1 MAGAKRGRQVE
12 TTVTESH
19 AEDVVDRLWQAY
31 APFQRGRDTT
41 GDLGFML
48 AILLLAQFVEV
59 VGESGDEFV
68 RRWTRAVEEA
78 RSGVSPQTD
87 LRALLRSATRHPRFP
102 VPGLADLIFGFAGGD
117 KDSDDVPWAGAFLVA
132 LQRRP
137 TPAEAGWSAVCDL
150 CSNATIGRA
159 PRRRASSSP
168 HATSL
173 ACSRE

>member
-1 MAGAKRGRQVE
+1 ME
-12 TTVTESH
+12 TMVTESH
-19 AEDVVDRLWQAY
+19 AEDVVNRLWQAY
-31 APFQRGRDTT
+31 APFQRGRDIS

-78 RSGVSPQTD
+78 RSGASPQTD

-102 VPGLADLIFGFAGGD
+102 VPELADLSFGFAGGD
-117 KDSDDVPWAGAFLVA
+117 KDSDDLPWAGAFLTA

-150 CSNATIGRA
+150 LLERHDRESTPAVGEGRSA
-159 PRRRASSSP
+159 ANN
-168 HATSL
+168 
-173 ACSRE
+173 